1 MSTFRYATTAHR
13 VFAGEDALARLGGEA
28 ERLGARRVLVVSGRT
43 LGGDRGLRD
52 RVGGALGARL
62 ADWYAEV
69 DKDSSYPS
77 TSAATEAGRETGADL
92 IVAIGGGSVIV
103 TARAVAIFLGES
115 GSPFD
120 LMTQYPDGKPAYSP
134 RLEAPKPPI
143 INVPTTPTT
152 AMNRAGTGLKNDDL
166 DHRMEYFDPKTRP
179 VALIWDDA
187 LIAATPLE
195 VYRSAATTLFT
206 SAAMGLGDM
215 DGNPLAD
222 GDRRQVFRLAISAYP
237 SLGTPEDGV
246 AARMD
251 LMTAAYLQNRIGD
264 VAASAVGPRSRGH
277 AYALATALHLL
288 YHHVGQGEAT
298 AIMTRG
304 TLELFPPE
312 AAVLARLAEGFGV
325 PADGAAISARL
336 AEAYTSAGLPMRLRD
351 LEVPRSDF
359 DSIAAAT
366 QKNFNA
372 NPGERDP
379 RQVEEMLSLL
389 EHAW

>member
-1 MSTFRYATTAHR
+1 MTTFRYVTTAHR

-28 ERLGARRVLVVSGRT
+28 ERLGATRVLVLTGRT
-43 LGGDRGLRD
+43 LGADARLRG
-52 RVGGALGARL
+52 RVGEALGSRL
-62 ADWYAEV
+62 AGWYAEI
-69 DKDSSYPS
+69 DKDSSYAS
-77 TSAATEAGRETGADL
+77 TSAATELGRSVDADL

-103 TARAVAIFLGES
+103 AARAVAIFLGES

-120 LMTQYPDGKPAYSP
+120 LMTQYPEGKPAHSP

-143 INVPTTPTT
+143 VNVPTTPTT

-179 VALIWDDA
+179 VSLIWDAA
-187 LIAATPLE
+187 LVEATPLD

-206 SAAMGLGDM
+206 GVAMGLGEI
-215 DGNPLAD
+215 GETPFAD
-222 GDRRQVFRLAISAYP
+222 GDRRQAFRLALGAYP
-237 SLGTPEDGV
+237 ALGTPEDGARV
-246 AARMD
+246 RMD

-264 VAASAVGPRSRGH
+264 VATGGGPRVRGH

-298 AIMTRG
+298 AIMTR
-304 TLELFPPE
+304 
-312 AAVLARLAEGFGV
+312 AVLDLYPPDAAILAPIAEELGV
-325 PADGAAISARL
+325 RGDGAAISARL
-336 AEAYTSAGLPMRLRD
+336 GEVYAAAGLPMRLRD

-359 DSIAAAT
+359 ETIAAAT

-372 NPGERDP
+372 NPGERDAA
-379 RQVEEMLSLL
+379 QVAEMVRLL